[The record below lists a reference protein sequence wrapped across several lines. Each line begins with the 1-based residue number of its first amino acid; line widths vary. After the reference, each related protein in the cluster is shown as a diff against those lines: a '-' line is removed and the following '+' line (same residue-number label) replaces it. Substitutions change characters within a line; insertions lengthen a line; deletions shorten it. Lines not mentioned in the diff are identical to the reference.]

1 MPPRKI
7 DPLALAAWKGTDAA
21 FAAQVGCTPQ
31 AVSLARQRA
40 TQAAPLPVRKP
51 LGRRVQTAVLAE
63 AERRGIGVL
72 QVMHECRV
80 ALCPIESDEDL
91 QAEID
96 WLMGLKGG
104 AQ

>member
-1 MPPRKI
+1 M
-7 DPLALAAWKGTDAA
+7 
-21 FAAQVGCTPQ
+21 
-31 AVSLARQRA
+31 
-40 TQAAPLPVRKP
+40 
-51 LGRRVQTAVLAE
+51 LAE